1 MTVYYK
7 EFHSPVR
14 EVAYK
19 QVTSEVGKLFFSKD
33 LVKIAVFKHT
43 GHLQNQSYFYNNT
56 KMLFAFLI
64 VLIFAW
70 RV

>member
-33 LVKIAVFKHT
+33 LVKIAV
-43 GHLQNQSYFYNNT
+43 SNT
-56 KMLFAFLI
+56 LGICKIKA
-64 VLIFAW
+64 IFITIL
-70 RV
+70 RCCLPF